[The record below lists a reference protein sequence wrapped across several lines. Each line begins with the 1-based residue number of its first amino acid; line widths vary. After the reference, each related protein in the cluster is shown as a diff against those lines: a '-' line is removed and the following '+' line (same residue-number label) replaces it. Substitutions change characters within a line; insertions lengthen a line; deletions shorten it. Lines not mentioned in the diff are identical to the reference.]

1 MNWKIVIIGFL
12 LIVMGLFIG
21 SMSQSSVA
29 SLPVNQRIFI
39 FILITFVAALFIIL
53 GLFLFLGEVFGLEVK
68 T

>member
-29 SLPVNQRIFI
+29 SLPANQRIYI